1 MSGGEES
8 EHVEAFAVG
17 VKRGRDAFLAGTAL
31 VAAPAFLAL
40 SLGTAQAGDLIIN
53 SGTYVNK
60 GKLVVDDVTTGSGGR
75 LTNKGKLTADEVTNS
90 GRIKNKGK
98 LEADDLTNKKG
109 GVILNK
115 RNPTLAAELHTT
127 TRLINNRTHT
137 P

>member
-1 MSGGEES
+1 MSGGEKSAHAES
-8 EHVEAFAVG
+8 FAFG
-17 VKRGRDAFLAGTAL
+17 VKRCRGALLAGTAL

-40 SLGTAQAGDLIIN
+40 SIGAAQAGDLIIN

-60 GKLVVDDVTTGSGGR
+60 GKLVVDDVTTGSGGQ

-115 RNPTLAAELHTT
+115 GTLTLDDEGNTNG
-127 TRLINNRTHT
+127 RIVNNAT